1 MKKKNN
7 LFNVTSIIFNDRF
20 NTISKSCVTLNNEIF
35 EHLPFLDSVLEAIV
49 VSGGLIPN
57 G

>member
-49 VSGGLIPN
+49 VSGSLIQN